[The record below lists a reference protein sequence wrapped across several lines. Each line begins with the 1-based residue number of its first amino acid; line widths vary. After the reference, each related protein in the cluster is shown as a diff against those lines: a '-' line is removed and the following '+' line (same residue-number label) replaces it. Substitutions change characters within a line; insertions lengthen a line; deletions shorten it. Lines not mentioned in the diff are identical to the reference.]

1 MKEIRDKLNQL
12 LTLLREGDENY
23 QANQIEHALAGS
35 DEDLESYVIS
45 NELWGGAGSVADQ
58 ALVEDRPNRRKVEA
72 VLANLGEIQMKQG
85 MVNVRT
91 EMWTSAFR
99 KWQKEGI

>member
-1 MKEIRDKLNQL
+1 MKEIRDKLHKL
-12 LTLLREGDENY
+12 LSLLREGNENY
-23 QANQIEHALAGS
+23 PANQIEDALAGP
-35 DEDLESYVIS
+35 DDDLESYITS

-58 ALVEDRPNRRKVEA
+58 VLVEDRAARRKVEA
-72 VLANLGEIQMKQG
+72 VLADLGEIQMKKG
-85 MVNVRT
+85 IVNVRT